1 MKSEETQIGKRVWV
15 REANLKTNL
24 RGQEGTIAKRWGN
37 LSYTALDV
45 LFDDGNW
52 QLFWYHELEEV
63 DEEGR
68 GARRQNWTTAAI
80 FLSVR
85 SAYIGVC
92 SHADASALIHAR
104 APNSYLA
111 YPIIQFR
118 KRNSPKYLPQ

>member
-1 MKSEETQIGKRVWV
+1 MKSEEAQIGKRVRV
-15 REANLKTNL
+15 REAHGKMNL

-37 LSYTALDV
+37 FSYTALDV

-63 DEEGR
+63 DEVGR
-68 GARRQNWTTAAI
+68 GARRQNGTTAAI
-80 FLSVR
+80 FP
-85 SAYIGVC
+85 AYIGVC
-92 SHADASALIHAR
+92 SHADASALKHAR
-104 APNSYLA
+104 VPNSYLT

>member
-1 MKSEETQIGKRVWV
+1 MKSEEAQIGKRVRV
-15 REANLKTNL
+15 REAHGKMNL

-37 LSYTALDV
+37 FSYTALDV

-63 DEEGR
+63 DEVGR
-68 GARRQNWTTAAI
+68 GARRQNGTTAAI

-92 SHADASALIHAR
+92 SHADASALKHAR
-104 APNSYLA
+104 VPNSYLA